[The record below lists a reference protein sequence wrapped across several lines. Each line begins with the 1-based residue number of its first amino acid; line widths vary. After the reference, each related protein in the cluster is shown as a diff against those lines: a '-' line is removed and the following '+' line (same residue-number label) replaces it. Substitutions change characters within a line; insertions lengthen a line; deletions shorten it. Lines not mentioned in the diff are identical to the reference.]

1 MLHPRGRDQRMAS
14 SKSGAQRS
22 CMRKRGNELSWNEG
36 YELFAVMFAG
46 QHLPMRSSAV
56 VDCQCRSTKRGARTG
71 PLVFSVRCYPEWAKK
86 PVLADCPPVV
96 PRTIRQTCRSPA
108 QRPSNATAEVLM
120 Y

>member
-71 PLVFSVRCYPEWAKK
+71 PLVFSVRDPSFLEHLLSRISSDRPYSSQMHEYQA
-86 PVLADCPPVV
+86 
-96 PRTIRQTCRSPA
+96 RT
-108 QRPSNATAEVLM
+108 
-120 Y
+120 